1 MAREIVLDTETT
13 GIDPRSGHRVIELAC
28 IEVEDML
35 PTGAHLHCYV
45 DPERDIDPDAER
57 VHGISR
63 TRLRGEPTFA
73 DARVVDR
80 FIAFVGTAQLVAHN
94 AAFDRGFLNMELERA
109 GRPPYPESRWLC
121 TLQLAQKRFPG
132 MHNSL
137 DSLCKRY
144 RIDLSSREK
153 HGALVDTRLLSLV
166 YLELQGGK
174 ERALDFSAAA
184 AATGDAA
191 LRVAYGPRPRPLAAR
206 STPDERA
213 RHAAWVADT
222 LKDKALWLKTPQFAA
237 TASA

>member
-35 PTGAHLHCYV
+35 PTGEHLHVYI
-45 DPERDIDPDAER
+45 DPERDIDPAAEK

-63 TRLRGEPTFA
+63 SRLRGEPKFA
-73 DARVVDR
+73 DPRVVDR
-80 FIAFVGTAQLVAHN
+80 FIGFVGDARLVAHN

-109 GRPPYPESRWLC
+109 GRPAFPESRWLC
-121 TLQLAQKRFPG
+121 TLQLAQQRFPG

-144 RIDLSSREK
+144 RIDLTAREK

-174 ERALDFSAAA
+174 ERALDFSAAEA
-184 AATGDAA
+184 AAGASA
-191 LRVAYGPRPRPLAAR
+191 LRVSYGPRPRPLAPR
-206 STPDERA
+206 STPQERA
-213 RHAAWVADT
+213 RHADWVAAT
-222 LKDKALWLKTPQFAA
+222 LKEKAIWLRTPDFAESLA
-237 TASA
+237 G